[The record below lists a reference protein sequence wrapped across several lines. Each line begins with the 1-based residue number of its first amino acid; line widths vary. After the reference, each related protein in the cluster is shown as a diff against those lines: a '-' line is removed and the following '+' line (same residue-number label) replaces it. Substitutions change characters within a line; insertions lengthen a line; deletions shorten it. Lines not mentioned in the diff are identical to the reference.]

1 MSGNQ
6 DPGFVLKS
14 RYRFCPS
21 FLGTF
26 LRVRNIQPPCFC
38 RWQAPH
44 RSAQTIRSQSNCLRK
59 FDNAIISSKH
69 LAFLF
74 VHRGSLLSRK
84 NPSESLVPRFKLAS
98 CGLVQ
103 DVTESLCRPFWRWL
117 PLPRRKLERP
127 QKYLSIT
134 RIKAVL

>member
-26 LRVRNIQPPCFC
+26 LRAVIFSHPFFADGKLLTDPRKQYVANRIV
-38 RWQAPH
+38 
-44 RSAQTIRSQSNCLRK
+44 LRK